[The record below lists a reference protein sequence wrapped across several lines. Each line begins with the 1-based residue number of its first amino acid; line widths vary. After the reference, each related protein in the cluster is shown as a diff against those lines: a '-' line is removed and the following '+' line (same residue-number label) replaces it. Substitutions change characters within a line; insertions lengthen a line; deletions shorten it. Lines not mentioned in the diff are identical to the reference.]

1 MVINVHAGH
10 NPDGKAGCGA
20 IGLIRESTENRAVK
34 DKVIALLKARGHTVY
49 DCTVND
55 GTSASD
61 VLRKIVAKCNAHEVD
76 LDVSIHFNAGAK
88 KAENGKTTGTEVY
101 VFSKNGKAAAPA
113 KRICN
118 AISALGF
125 TNRGVVERTGLYV
138 LKHTNAPALL
148 VECCFVDDP
157 DDVGIY
163 NSTTMAEAIVTGI
176 TGLKV
181 NALPYTV
188 KVKEQTA
195 VFEDARFD
203 SKIVLTI
210 KNAGIYT
217 VVEEKNGFGRLKSGA
232 GWLNLRTA
240 ERV

>member
-1 MVINVHAGH
+1 MILNIHAGH
-10 NPDGKAGCGA
+10 NPYGKAGCGA
-20 IGLIRESTENRAVK
+20 IGHINESTENRVVAG
-34 DKVIALLKARGHTVY
+34 KVIALLKARGHTVY

-88 KAENGKTTGTEVY
+88 KAKNGKTTGTEVY

-118 AISALGF
+118 AISSLGF

-157 DDVGIY
+157 DDY
-163 NSTTMAEAIVTGI
+163 ALYDADKMAAAIVEGI
-176 TGLKV
+176 TGQKV
-181 NALPYTV
+181 FSEYTV
-188 KVKEQTA
+188 KVPAYTL
-195 VFEDARFD
+195 VYCDSSFD
-203 SKIVLTI
+203 SEVALVIKSAGVYTI
-210 KNAGIYT
+210 
-217 VVEEKNGFGRLKSGA
+217 VEEQDGFGKLKSGA
-232 GWLNLRTA
+232 GWLSLKNV
-240 ERV
+240 ERR